1 VDQRWILA
9 LPVLVGILFVGTG
22 LVMFTRTGEQWL
34 KGSLLL
40 QAFGPGVITAPI
52 GVGISCLLFPVA
64 YAAWSVEWA
73 RDISMV
79 LLLISFTLGL
89 LSFAWSPRWVLPVA
103 TTYCPN
109 SVLGKSAGVACQA
122 PHEGRPLRR
131 GARPTRRSRL
141 AGVERRGR
149 DLAPLNVSVRYRMIP

>member
-1 VDQRWILA
+1 MDQRWILA

-89 LSFAWSPRWVLPVA
+89 LSFAWSPRWVLPRWLRPIVRTPSLVEALASPVKHLTRVA
-103 TTYCPN
+103 T
-109 SVLGKSAGVACQA
+109 K
-122 PHEGRPLRR
+122 
-131 GARPTRRSRL
+131 TRR
-141 AGVERRGR
+141 
-149 DLAPLNVSVRYRMIP
+149 